1 MITKIRKFIEKHNM
15 IVENDRVVAG
25 VSGGADSMCLLFVLC
40 EIRKTL
46 PMDLRIVHVEH
57 GIRGQES
64 KEDAS
69 FVKSVCEGLGIPF
82 KEVSIDCVTLSK
94 EWDMTVEEAGR
105 TARYQAFLAENP
117 DKIAVAH
124 HQNDVAETMLFHLFR
139 GTGIKGLASIAPVRD
154 QIIRPLLC
162 VSRNEIEQYMQ
173 EHKVSYRIDATN
185 ALNDYSRN
193 RIRNEMIP
201 KACMINEKAV
211 HHMCETAEL
220 LRETENYM
228 TQVSE
233 KAFANYVKIENNKK
247 LVIDGN
253 LFEKEEIIISMYVVR
268 KCFQILCGKWKDI
281 TAVHLKKVLELGR
294 MQSGKQFDFPYGI
307 HATKSYQTILLEV
320 ENKEAQKEVP
330 LLNLQIPR
338 QGEILLP
345 GGYLVKTEIIP
356 YTKNSDI
363 PKETYTKCFDYDK
376 IKDSIVIRTRQTGD
390 YIAVN
395 QSLGTQKLK
404 TFYINN
410 KIPLEKRDTIFLFAE
425 GNHILWIVG
434 YRISEEYKIS
444 DSTKRMWRVEIH
456 HLQKENRNE

>member
-1 MITKIRKFIEKHNM
+1 
-15 IVENDRVVAG
+15 
-25 VSGGADSMCLLFVLC
+25 
-40 EIRKTL
+40 
-46 PMDLRIVHVEH
+46 
-57 GIRGQES
+57 
-64 KEDAS
+64 
-69 FVKSVCEGLGIPF
+69 
-82 KEVSIDCVTLSK
+82 
-94 EWDMTVEEAGR
+94 MTVEEAGR

-139 GTGIKGLASIAPVRD
+139 GTGIKGLASIAPIRD

-162 VSRNEIEQYMQ
+162 VSRNEIEQYLQ
-173 EHKVSYRIDATN
+173 EHKISYRIDATN
-185 ALNDYSRN
+185 ALNDYSRK

-201 KACMINEKAV
+201 EACMINEKAV

-228 TQVSE
+228 TRMSE
-233 KAFANYVKIENNKK
+233 KAFANYIRIENNKK
-247 LVIDGN
+247 LVIDAN
-253 LFEKEEIIISMYVVR
+253 LFEKEETIISMYVVR
-268 KCFQILCGKWKDI
+268 KCFQILSGKWKDI
-281 TAVHLKKVLELGR
+281 TAVHLKKILELGR
-294 MQSGKQFDFPYGI
+294 LQSGKQLDFPYGI
-307 HATKSYQTILLEV
+307 HATKIYQTIHLQI
-320 ENKEAQKEVP
+320 ENNVNLKEVP
-330 LLNLQIPR
+330 TLNIQIPS

-363 PKETYTKCFDYDK
+363 PKDTYTKCFDYDK
-376 IKDSIVIRTRQTGD
+376 IKHNIVIRTRQTGD
-390 YIAVN
+390 YITIN

-410 KIPLEKRDTIFLFAE
+410 KIPLEKRNTIFLFAE

-444 DSTKRMWRVEIH
+444 DGTKRMWKVEIH